1 MTIKTLKEFEDIARF
16 LLKQMP
22 LESSLRNEEQRDN
35 FYYALDNIK
44 HILFGKEIREA
55 KEYAEYLRLKTIYDN
70 KP

>member
-22 LESSLRNEEQRDN
+22 LESPLRNEEQREV
-35 FYYALDNIK
+35 FYYTLNQIK
-44 HILFGKEIREA
+44 DILFGKEIREA
-55 KEYAEYLRLKTIYDN
+55 KEYAEYLRLKNIYGN